1 MPESAF
7 DLVNRSYEEV
17 GLILGGFLARTPVL
31 DEMAWRLVGEMS
43 GSWFRS
49 ASRAHSLRPV
59 ASASPSADERLHP
72 SVRAMLAAIRSTTDG
87 PGRE

>member
-1 MPESAF
+1 MAESAF
-7 DLVNRSYEEV
+7 QLVNRSYEEV
-17 GLILGGFLARTPVL
+17 GLILGGFLSRTPVL

-49 ASRAHSLRPV
+49 ASLAHSLTFVPQ
-59 ASASPSADERLHP
+59 APPSEEQLHP
-72 SVRAMLAAIRSTTDG
+72 SVRAMLAAIRSTSER